1 MSERG
6 AASSERAGR
15 LLIAVLLAVGSA
27 LVATFGFFF
36 FRDNFATHYP
46 FKVVS
51 AAAWRTGSIPWWNP
65 TDGGGQPLAGNPNA
79 LTFYPDNILYLLL
92 PAHVAFNLHFLLHLV
107 LGWFAM
113 RALIQSHSPSP
124 RRSGEKVPEGRMRG
138 RSFLASTRD
147 SSSGAAMGAPA
158 FGATLW
164 VLSGAVISA
173 LAFYNLVTAVALIP
187 FALWAAQRRSAL
199 VYGGAFGLL
208 ILGTEPMTVVATAM
222 AVALVAFDVKRI
234 ALAIPVAVAIAS
246 PQIVAYSEIA
256 REVER
261 ANGYSARTV
270 LNASFDPRR
279 IAEVL
284 IGPLL
289 HLDAPHL
296 FPSLLLGVI
305 VFPALFRRS
314 RWTVAAAA
322 MLFFALGRFN
332 PLVRGVVEA
341 APWLRFARYPEKF
354 ALPLCAVLVVLA
366 AAFFE
371 ETKAKRLWA
380 AITFLP
386 LVGWAIVTIPLD
398 WWSPYALPQQP
409 PVRAFVEPLPGGQD
423 VDRATYRTFAQHR
436 VPLFGAT
443 AGLRYVLNRSGDG
456 MHSTLS
462 RIVAERYAA
471 THAAGYRRI
480 ALELPMA
487 MVVPRTIG
495 VRSVNEAVTLI
506 ESGTADTIA
515 PRAFLSAPGV
525 RVTSYRE
532 YPDRIEIGLS
542 NGRAGGGERRAGG
555 SEGRAGG
562 IEGRA
567 GGIEGRAGG
576 SEQRTA
582 TSEQRTATS
591 GQRPATSDQRTAT
604 SEQRPASSEQRA
616 ATSDQRTANSEQ
628 RPATSEQRTANSDE
642 RPANSEQRP
651 ATSDQRPATSGSSV
665 LFVNQSYFTAWDTG
679 GLPIVPLDIDRLG
692 VLVPDGVQQ
701 VTLRFGR
708 HRTLVVAAWVI
719 SSALLLAVLLALRV
733 EKRDGGA
740 GQVERPADEDGAV

>member
-6 AASSERAGR
+6 AASSERARR
-15 LLIAVLLAVGSA
+15 LLIAVLLAAGAA

-51 AAAWRTGSIPWWNP
+51 AAAWRAGSIPWWNP

-113 RALIQSHSPSP
+113 RALIQSQAGQRPALHMKPGWSLNQRLKGWKAERKTDALPLALSAFQPSSLPRSPVSP
-124 RRSGEKVPEGRMRG
+124 TLAEPERMRG
-138 RSFLASTRD
+138 RSMT
-147 SSSGAAMGAPA
+147 GAPA

-164 VLSGAVISA
+164 VLSGAAISA

-279 IAEVL
+279 IVEVL

-305 VFPALFRRS
+305 VLPALFRRS

-386 LVGWAIVTIPLD
+386 LVGWAIVTVPLD

-409 PVRAFVEPLPGGQD
+409 PVRALVEPLPGGQEI
-423 VDRATYRTFAQHR
+423 DRATYRAFAQHR
-436 VPLFGAT
+436 VPLFGAA

-495 VRSVNEAVTLI
+495 VRSINEAVKLI

-515 PRAFLSAPGV
+515 PRAFVSAPYV

-532 YPDRIEIGLS
+532 YPDRIEIGLG
-542 NGRAGGGERRAGG
+542 GRAGGGERRAGG
-555 SEGRAGG
+555 GTGPANASERPVAASDQRPAASGQRTANNDQ
-562 IEGRA
+562 RPA
-567 GGIEGRAGG
+567 
-576 SEQRTA
+576 SSDQRTA
-582 TSEQRTATS
+582 TSDQRS
-591 GQRPATSDQRTAT
+591 ATSDQRTAT
-604 SEQRPASSEQRA
+604 L
-616 ATSDQRTANSEQ
+616 
-628 RPATSEQRTANSDE
+628 
-642 RPANSEQRP
+642 
-651 ATSDQRPATSGSSV
+651 

-708 HRTLVVAAWVI
+708 HRTLVVAAWLI
-719 SSALLLAVLLALRV
+719 SSALLLAVLLALRI
-733 EKRDGGA
+733 EERDGGA